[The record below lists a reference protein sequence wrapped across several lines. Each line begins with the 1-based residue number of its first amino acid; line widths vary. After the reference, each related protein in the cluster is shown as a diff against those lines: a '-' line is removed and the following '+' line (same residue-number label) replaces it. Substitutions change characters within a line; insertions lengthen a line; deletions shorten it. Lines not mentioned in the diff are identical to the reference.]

1 MTTKT
6 DTARQQAEAQLEHI
20 RQLMAWHE
28 HAYDFTSTLLYT
40 EYPCGEDNESGV
52 CVMQMPAATERSA
65 DPHDVDAAQQ
75 AIDETPLSVE
85 VNYGWHAPGG
95 MYPTTGE
102 FPTPEQYRILLCTGG
117 PAVRIVGELDGYG
130 NPETARLEYQDW
142 GTPWTVYTDYDY
154 ELLEFARM
162 FYFGS

>member
-6 DTARQQAEAQLEHI
+6 DTARQQAEAQLDYI
-20 RQLMAWHE
+20 ANLMNWFE
-28 HAYDFTSTLLYT
+28 HASECDGDEDEC
-40 EYPCGEDNESGV
+40 EYINPVDGTIHFDDTHDIDN
-52 CVMQMPAATERSA
+52 
-65 DPHDVDAAQQ
+65 AQT
-75 AIDETPLSVE
+75 AIHENALDVE

-102 FPTPEQYRILLCTGG
+102 FPTPERFRILLCTGG
-117 PAVRIVGELDGYG
+117 PAVRITGWLDGYG

-154 ELLEFARM
+154 ELLEFTRQ

>member
-1 MTTKT
+1 MNTNT
-6 DTARQQAEAQLEHI
+6 DHARHQAEAQMEHI
-20 RQLMAWHE
+20 RQLMDWHS
-28 HAYDFTSTLLYT
+28 HANKCESSRKCDHDLTAATDYGLTF
-40 EYPCGEDNESGV
+40 NESF
-52 CVMQMPAATERSA
+52 
-65 DPHDVDAAQQ
+65 DIDAAQQ

-117 PAVRIVGELDGYG
+117 PAVRITGELNGYG
-130 NPETARLEYQDW
+130 EPETARLEYQDW